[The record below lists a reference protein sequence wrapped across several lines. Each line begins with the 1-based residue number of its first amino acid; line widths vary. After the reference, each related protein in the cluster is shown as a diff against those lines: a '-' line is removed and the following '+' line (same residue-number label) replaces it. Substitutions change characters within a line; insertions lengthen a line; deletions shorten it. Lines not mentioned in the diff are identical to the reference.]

1 MRLNSGRVASFLAGA
16 GLLAPGLTFGLWALG
31 DAPGGVELM
40 GGPGLTLSFLLL
52 LIAPVIILGSGLL
65 GRIVLAYLDED
76 EGSPALD
83 GPTSARRSERR
94 EEDRPEPQRPTLARL
109 VAAAKKPPI

>member
-52 LIAPVIILGSGLL
+52 LIAPVIIFGSGLL

-76 EGSPALD
+76 EGKNGPASST
-83 GPTSARRSERR
+83 PASAPGMEQVGKRSMRH
-94 EEDRPEPQRPTLARL
+94 QS
-109 VAAAKKPPI
+109 

>member
-1 MRLNSGRVASFLAGA
+1 MRLNKGRVASFLAGA

-31 DAPGGVELM
+31 GAPGGVELM

-65 GRIVLAYLDED
+65 GRIVLAYLDEG

-83 GPTSARRSERR
+83 GPSARSPERH
-94 EEDRPEPQRPTLARL
+94 EEGRPEAQRPTLARL

>member
-76 EGSPALD
+76 EGKNGSASSTPA
-83 GPTSARRSERR
+83 SAPGMEQVGKRSMR
-94 EEDRPEPQRPTLARL
+94 PQR
-109 VAAAKKPPI
+109 